1 MRLWLRSILT
11 LALVTFAGFVLDG
24 LLRHEGMARRD
35 LLVISDLLVGL
46 VAAILAFIIGRHQ
59 EQRNRFVSARLR
71 VISEMNHHIRNALQV
86 ITFQARF
93 GRNENEIRAMQD
105 AVNRITWALS
115 EVLPRLPDFRDPSA
129 DLNQKT
135 SAAAA
140 NLHPGENSASR

>member
-1 MRLWLRSILT
+1 MRLWVKSVLT
-11 LALVTFAGFVLDG
+11 LALVALAGYVLDR
-24 LLRHEGMARRD
+24 LLRYEGMARRD

-46 VAAILAFIIGRHQ
+46 VAAIMVFIIGQYQ
-59 EQRNRFVSARLR
+59 EQKNRLVSARLK

-115 EVLPRLPDFRDPSA
+115 EVLPRMPDFHDQVP
-129 DLNQKT
+129 DTNQKT
-135 SAAAA
+135 AAAAA
-140 NLHPGENSASR
+140 NPRQGDNNVSR